1 MWDDFNTAV
10 QAIDVAA
17 LDRAGLGDLAGEIG
31 RTRAVLDGLEV
42 RITAGL
48 RRLGAS
54 EASAAE
60 TLRQRTG
67 CSTRE
72 AKHRTRRAEALRR
85 MPNVAD
91 ALSSGRLTGEHASAL
106 ARAAAETSP
115 EAVDRDA
122 GLLVEAS
129 SMPADAASSKARDW
143 VRHRQTN
150 DDLERLHQWQRR
162 NRSLLFTAGEGGMIA
177 GIAKFDRVSGA
188 QFQNLVEALAD
199 RLYRADG
206 GRDNPHSRTRAQ
218 CRHDALL
225 MLVGLEPATPPPG
238 IPRADSSG
246 GSAPSSDSVDSTTA
260 DSARPSDPAVGR
272 EAGLDGSGVGGSD
285 PAVGREAGNGRASPG
300 LAVPRPTPLPEF
312 ASGGPTRG
320 SSCPGAGS
328 VPNSDMG
335 DSGTGSSGSSGHRP
349 VLEVAGHGNASPR
362 LSTPHQELRP
372 DPASCSLPGTA
383 PDATRGTISGP
394 SQVSSAGNSGSSA
407 RRSDLGESSVGGSAR
422 RSDSGESSVGGSA
435 WRSDLGESSVGGSAW
450 RSDLGDS
457 RAGSGGSGPGD
468 LRPVLEVAGHGRAS
482 PRLATSRQELLSD
495 LAGCSPPGPGP
506 GAGVGTISG
515 PGPGPGAGVGTISGP
530 GPGPGAGVGTISGSG
545 PGPGAG
551 VGTISGSGPGPGA
564 GVGTISGS
572 GPGPGAGVGTISG
585 SGPGP
590 GAGVGTISGSGPGP
604 GAGVGTISGPGSGPG
619 PGAGVGT
626 ISGPGSGPG
635 PGAGVGTISGSGS
648 GPGPGAGVGTISGSG
663 SGPDA
668 GVGTISGS
676 GSGPD
681 AGVGTIHG
689 PGPGPGAGVGAI
701 HGPGPGPGA
710 GVGAIHGPG
719 SGFSPSSSLGCTCGR
734 GFGPKAQ
741 LCVVMDV
748 PYLATNGERSR
759 CEIPGV
765 GAIARSELERL
776 GCDPDIYG
784 ILFDQQGLPLYH
796 GRKTRRVSPQQWR
809 VLVARDKGCVICGA
823 HPNWCQA
830 HHVRYWRLGG
840 PTDIDNLVLL
850 CHAHH
855 RWVHDNEITLRHG
868 PKGWY
873 APTGR
878 PPPGDI
884 TGRSARSLAPAR

>member
-31 RTRAVLDGLEV
+31 RTRAVLDGLEA

-54 EASAAE
+54 QASAAE

-72 AKHRTRRAEALRR
+72 AKHRARRAEALRR

-162 NRSLLFTAGEGGMIA
+162 NRSLLFTSGEGGMIA

-206 GRDNPHSRTRAQ
+206 GRDNPHARTRPQ

-225 MLVGLEPATPPPG
+225 MLVGLEPAIPPPG

-246 GSAPSSDSVDSTTA
+246 GSAPSSDSVDSTPA
-260 DSARPSDPAVGR
+260 NSARPSDPAVGREAGLDGWGVGGSGSAVGR

-300 LAVPRPTPLPEF
+300 LAVPRPTPLAEF

-335 DSGTGSSGSSGHRP
+335 DSGTGSSGPSGHRP
-349 VLEVAGHGNASPR
+349 VLEVAGHGSASPR

-394 SQVSSAGNSGSSA
+394 SPGSSAGSSGSSA
-407 RRSDLGESSVGGSAR
+407 RRSDSGESSVGGSAR

-435 WRSDLGESSVGGSAW
+435 G

-457 RAGSGGSGPGD
+457 RAGSGGSGPGN

-495 LAGCSPPGPGP
+495 LAGCSPPGT
-506 GAGVGTISG
+506 A
-515 PGPGPGAGVGTISGP
+515 
-530 GPGPGAGVGTISGSG
+530 
-545 PGPGAG
+545 
-551 VGTISGSGPGPGA
+551 
-564 GVGTISGS
+564 
-572 GPGPGAGVGTISG
+572 
-585 SGPGP
+585 
-590 GAGVGTISGSGPGP
+590 
-604 GAGVGTISGPGSGPG
+604 
-619 PGAGVGT
+619 
-626 ISGPGSGPG
+626 
-635 PGAGVGTISGSGS
+635 
-648 GPGPGAGVGTISGSG
+648 
-663 SGPDA
+663 
-668 GVGTISGS
+668 
-676 GSGPD
+676 PD

-689 PGPGPGAGVGAI
+689 PGPGSIHGPGSGPGVGVGTIHGPGSGPGVGVGAI
-701 HGPGPGPGA
+701 HGPGSGVGVGAIHGPGSGPGVGVGTIHRPGSGPDA
-710 GVGAIHGPG
+710 GVGTIHGPG

-748 PYLATNGERSR
+748 PYLATNGERGR

-855 RWVHDNEITLRHG
+855 RWVHDNEIILQRG
-868 PKGWY
+868 PNGWN

-878 PPPGDI
+878 PPPTGVG
-884 TGRSARSLAPAR
+884 GRSARSLAPAR

>member
-1 MWDDFNTAV
+1 MWDMWDDFNTAV

-31 RTRAVLDGLEV
+31 HTRAVLDGLEARMTV
-42 RITAGL
+42 GL

-60 TLRQRTG
+60 TLRRRTG

-72 AKHRTRRAEALRR
+72 AKHRTRRAEALQK
-85 MPNVAD
+85 MPNVAG

-106 ARAAAETSP
+106 ARAAEETSP

-225 MLVGLEPATPPPG
+225 TLVGIEPASPPPLPASASLNG
-238 IPRADSSG
+238 PDGSGVGREPSPDGGVGPDGSGAGREPSLG
-246 GSAPSSDSVDSTTA
+246 GSDGSGVGREPSPGGGAGRGGSGAGRESSLNGPGGGE
-260 DSARPSDPAVGR
+260 ARPSGSGSGVGRESSPGGGAGAGGSGVGR
-272 EAGLDGSGVGGSD
+272 EAGNGGGVGPDGSGAGRESSPGGLGGGVGPGGSGAGRESSLGGGVGPGGSGVGREPGLNGPGGGVGPDGSGAARESSPGGGVGSD
-285 PAVGREAGNGRASPG
+285 GSGVGREAGNGRAS
-300 LAVPRPTPLPEF
+300 
-312 ASGGPTRG
+312 
-320 SSCPGAGS
+320 
-328 VPNSDMG
+328 
-335 DSGTGSSGSSGHRP
+335 SSGS
-349 VLEVAGHGNASPR
+349 
-362 LSTPHQELRP
+362 
-372 DPASCSLPGTA
+372 
-383 PDATRGTISGP
+383 GP
-394 SQVSSAGNSGSSA
+394 
-407 RRSDLGESSVGGSAR
+407 
-422 RSDSGESSVGGSA
+422 RSDSE
-435 WRSDLGESSVGGSAW
+435 
-450 RSDLGDS
+450 DS
-457 RAGSGGSGPGD
+457 TAGSSPGGH
-468 LRPVLEVAGHGRAS
+468 RPVLEVAGHGRAS
-482 PRLATSRQELLSD
+482 PRLSTPRQEFLPD
-495 LAGCSPPGPGP
+495 LASCYLPGPG
-506 GAGVGTISG
+506 VDRNTISG
-515 PGPGPGAGVGTISGP
+515 PGPGVDRNTISGP
-530 GPGPGAGVGTISGSG
+530 GAGSG
-545 PGPGAG
+545 
-551 VGTISGSGPGPGA
+551 VDRN
-564 GVGTISGS
+564 
-572 GPGPGAGVGTISG
+572 
-585 SGPGP
+585 
-590 GAGVGTISGSGPGP
+590 
-604 GAGVGTISGPGSGPG
+604 TISGPGAGPG
-619 PGAGVGT
+619 VDRNT
-626 ISGPGSGPG
+626 ISGP
-635 PGAGVGTISGSGS
+635 
-648 GPGPGAGVGTISGSG
+648 
-663 SGPDA
+663 
-668 GVGTISGS
+668 
-676 GSGPD
+676 
-681 AGVGTIHG
+681 
-689 PGPGPGAGVGAI
+689 
-701 HGPGPGPGA
+701 
-710 GVGAIHGPG
+710 
-719 SGFSPSSSLGCTCGR
+719 SLGCTCGR

-748 PYLATNGERSR
+748 PYLATNGERGR

-830 HHVRYWRLGG
+830 HHVRYWLLGG

-868 PKGWY
+868 PKGWF
-873 APTGR
+873 APTGL
-878 PPPGDI
+878 PPPGDSS
-884 TGRSARSLAPAR
+884 GRSPHSLVLAR

>member
-1 MWDDFNTAV
+1 MWEDFNTAV

-31 RTRAVLDGLEV
+31 RTRAVLDGLEARMTV
-42 RITAGL
+42 GL

-60 TLRQRTG
+60 TLCRRTG

-72 AKHRTRRAEALRR
+72 AKHRARRAEALRR

-122 GLLVEAS
+122 GLLVETS

-206 GRDNPHSRTRAQ
+206 GRDNPHARTRAQ

-225 MLVGLEPATPPPG
+225 TLVGIEPAIPSPG
-238 IPRADSSG
+238 LPSASSSG
-246 GSAPSSDSVDSTTA
+246 PRSDSDDSNANGSAPDGHHPVL
-260 DSARPSDPAVGR
+260 
-272 EAGLDGSGVGGSD
+272 EA
-285 PAVGREAGNGRASPG
+285 ASPG
-300 LAVPRPTPLPEF
+300 KP
-312 ASGGPTRG
+312 
-320 SSCPGAGS
+320 
-328 VPNSDMG
+328 
-335 DSGTGSSGSSGHRP
+335 
-349 VLEVAGHGNASPR
+349 
-362 LSTPHQELRP
+362 
-372 DPASCSLPGTA
+372 
-383 PDATRGTISGP
+383 
-394 SQVSSAGNSGSSA
+394 
-407 RRSDLGESSVGGSAR
+407 
-422 RSDSGESSVGGSA
+422 
-435 WRSDLGESSVGGSAW
+435 
-450 RSDLGDS
+450 
-457 RAGSGGSGPGD
+457 
-468 LRPVLEVAGHGRAS
+468 S
-482 PRLATSRQELLSD
+482 PRLATPRPEPLPDRAARSIPDPSRAAASS
-495 LAGCSPPGPGP
+495 AFPTPSPGPGP
-506 GAGVGTISG
+506 GAGSG
-515 PGPGPGAGVGTISGP
+515 PGPGSGRDVAGRPDP
-530 GPGPGAGVGTISGSG
+530 GPGSGSGAGSG
-545 PGPGAG
+545 PGPGSGRDVAG
-551 VGTISGSGPGPGA
+551 RPDPGPGSGSGA
-564 GVGTISGS
+564 S
-572 GPGPGAGVGTISG
+572 
-585 SGPGP
+585 
-590 GAGVGTISGSGPGP
+590 
-604 GAGVGTISGPGSGPG
+604 SGPGSGPAPSSG
-619 PGAGVGT
+619 FGSGAG
-626 ISGPGSGPG
+626 SG
-635 PGAGVGTISGSGS
+635 
-648 GPGPGAGVGTISGSG
+648 
-663 SGPDA
+663 
-668 GVGTISGS
+668 
-676 GSGPD
+676 
-681 AGVGTIHG
+681 
-689 PGPGPGAGVGAI
+689 
-701 HGPGPGPGA
+701 
-710 GVGAIHGPG
+710 
-719 SGFSPSSSLGCTCGR
+719 LGCTCGR

-748 PYLATNGERSR
+748 PYLATNGERGR

-855 RWVHDNEITLRHG
+855 RWVHDNEITLRQG
-868 PKGWY
+868 RNGWY
-873 APTGR
+873 APTGL
-878 PPPGDI
+878 PPPGDV
-884 TGRSARSLAPAR
+884 TGRSARSLTSAR